1 MVVFLRE
8 TAFGRVVVQAAE
20 LLRAVDSDGEDS
32 DSDGVRFLLIL
43 SLFYACFTTD
53 LGLLH
58 ATGGGGREPT
68 RLFGRAVVT
77 TLQIALDKS
86 P

>member
-53 LGLLH
+53 LRLIWAYFMQQEGEGESPH
-58 ATGGGGREPT
+58 ASSVEP
-68 RLFGRAVVT
+68 
-77 TLQIALDKS
+77 S
-86 P
+86 